1 MLDAYIIEEIKKQE
15 EERRRRS
22 ESARPRLQIEI
33 PPAEDDRAPPEDHP
47 EQDPPEGESAVIHI
61 DL

>member
-1 MLDAYIIEEIKKQE
+1 MLDAYIIEEIKKQD

-22 ESARPRLQIEI
+22 ESARPRLQIEF
-33 PPAEDDRAPPEDHP
+33 PPAEDAETPPEKDT
-47 EQDPPEGESAVIHI
+47 PEGESAVIHI